1 MEIKL
6 DQKYVMVY
14 VCKHFPMSEERS
26 PEYALG
32 IAPNDK
38 FIRLGDMVELGSDN
52 GDTFVG
58 EVLMADDY
66 VDATYISRYERVSRL
81 KAKPVIAIFKRDEVK
96 WEVDENE

>member
-14 VCKHFPMSEERS
+14 VCRHPMSDGLL
-26 PEYALG
+26 PGYALG
-32 IAPNDK
+32 IAPNGK
-38 FIRLGDMVELGSDN
+38 FIRVGDMVELELDY
-52 GDTFVG
+52 GDTFIG

-66 VDATYISRYERVSRL
+66 VDASYVSRYERASRL

-96 WEVDENE
+96 WEVNENE